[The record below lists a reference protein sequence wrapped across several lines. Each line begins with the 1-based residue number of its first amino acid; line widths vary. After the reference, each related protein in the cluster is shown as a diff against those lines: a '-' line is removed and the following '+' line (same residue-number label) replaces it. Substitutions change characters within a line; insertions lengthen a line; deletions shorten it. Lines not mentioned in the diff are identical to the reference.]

1 MHESAQQQGV
11 TARCPDGASSNARPL
26 CPHGSITDPPCRRG
40 SLCGRD
46 AESPRAE
53 SEPKRQLH
61 ERETK
66 RLQLPPSVKP
76 PPPLPTR
83 FRIDGAVDPGSF
95 LLAQVEIHNHVSGKK
110 IAQYSL
116 DFTHTWAALKQ
127 SLELTLFR
135 PEMLRCPTVIFM
147 EPMENTIDL
156 KDSVLVL
163 MRKNG
168 LPHIAVAVDAPAILP
183 EAPSVT
189 LPKAPPALAK
199 ALPALAN
206 DFESW
211 SMQHPE
217 PKQPPP

>member
-1 MHESAQQQGV
+1 MATVRYSEQQQRV
-11 TARCPDGASSNARPL
+11 TTRCRDDAGSNVRPVV
-26 CPHGSITDPPCRRG
+26 PRRFHTDPLSQREVILLEIHAAP
-40 SLCGRD
+40 
-46 AESPRAE
+46 PRAQ
-53 SEPKRQLH
+53 SEPKRKSH
-61 ERETK
+61 DKATDAV
-66 RLQLPPSVKP
+66 QLPPSVKP

-83 FRIDGAVDPGSF
+83 FRIDGAVDPGSS
-95 LLAQVEIHNHVSGKK
+95 LLAQVEK

-116 DFTHTWAALKQ
+116 HFTHTWAALKQ

-168 LPHIAVAVDAPAILP
+168 LPHIVVAVDAPANLP
-183 EAPSVT
+183 KAPSVT

-206 DFESW
+206 DVECW